1 MLDRNVDRPLVSS
14 PLPRLTSRPGRRGGL
29 DVLGGGLLGLL
40 VLVLAGG
47 SLLVRVADAVVPRTR
62 VVAIEEREGQAGPVA
77 EPRPEH
83 PTEAALT
90 GVRDVLVVGLDSRE
104 GLTEEQLLALGT
116 EDNGSRLTDTLLW
129 VQVDARR
136 QQVRMVSF
144 PRDLAVTPDGAPRVK
159 LNALHALGGP
169 DLLVSTLEQLV
180 GEDLDHYVEVDLAG
194 FIRLA
199 DALDGV
205 PVCLDERMVD
215 VYAGVDLPEG
225 CRELSATQA
234 AGFVRARNVVD
245 EFGGGTAGR
254 AARQQYFVRQ
264 AVAEAVSSA
273 TLTSPARLRGLV
285 GLARDAVVVDAGF
298 STTELLR
305 FASSLRTVDPDRLVG
320 VTVPFTSRR
329 FDDGLYY
336 DEVTDEADEL
346 FAAMRSGTGL
356 PTALVTD
363 GR

>member
-1 MLDRNVDRPLVSS
+1 MPDRTVDRLLVSPS
-14 PLPRLTSRPGRRGGL
+14 LPRLTSRPGPRGRL
-29 DVLGGGLLGLL
+29 DVLGGGLVGLL

-62 VVAIEEREGQAGPVA
+62 VAAIEERGEEAGPVA
-77 EPRPEH
+77 EPRSGQ
-83 PTEAALT
+83 PTEPALT

-104 GLTEEQLLALGT
+104 GLTQDQLLALGT

-136 QQVRMVSF
+136 QRVRMVSF

-169 DLLVSTLEQLV
+169 DLLVSTLEELV

-199 DALDGV
+199 DTLDGV
-205 PVCLDERMVD
+205 PVCLAERMVD
-215 VYAGVDLPEG
+215 RYAGVNLPAG
-225 CRELSATQA
+225 CQELSATQA

-245 EFGGGTAGR
+245 VFGGGTAGR
-254 AARQQYFVRQ
+254 AARQQYFIRQ
-264 AVAEAVSSA
+264 AVAEAASSE
-273 TLTSPARLRGLV
+273 TLTSPTRLRGLV
-285 GLARDAVVVDAGF
+285 GLARDSVVVDADF

-305 FASSLRTVDPDRLVG
+305 FASTLRTVDPDHVVG
-320 VTVPFTSRR
+320 TTVPFTSRR
-329 FDDGLYY
+329 LDDGLFY
-336 DEVTDEADEL
+336 DQLDDGAEQL
-346 FAAMRSGTGL
+346 FAAMRAGTAL
-356 PTALVTD
+356 PTMHVTD

>member
-1 MLDRNVDRPLVSS
+1 M
-14 PLPRLTSRPGRRGGL
+14 
-29 DVLGGGLLGLL
+29 LGGGLVGLL

-62 VVAIEEREGQAGPVA
+62 VPAIEERQEPAGPVA
-77 EPRPEH
+77 EPVADQPSA
-83 PTEAALT
+83 PALT

-104 GLTEEQLLALGT
+104 GLTEAQLLALGT
-116 EDNGSRLTDTLLW
+116 EDTGSRLTDTLLW
-129 VQVDARR
+129 VQVDAQRE
-136 QQVRMVSF
+136 QVRMVSF

-169 DLLVSTLEQLV
+169 DLLVSTLEELV

-199 DALDGV
+199 DSLDGV
-205 PVCLDERMVD
+205 PVCLDEPMVD
-215 VYAGVDLPEG
+215 RYAGVDLPAG
-225 CRELSATQA
+225 CQELSATQA

-264 AVAEAVSSA
+264 AVADAVSSE

-285 GLARDAVVVDAGF
+285 RLARDSVVVDEGF
-298 STTELLR
+298 STTELVQ
-305 FASSLRTVDPDRLVG
+305 FASALRTVDPDRLVG

-336 DEVTDEADEL
+336 DEVTEEADEL
-346 FAAMRSGTGL
+346 FAAMRGQEPWTRSW
-356 PTALVTD
+356 
-363 GR
+363 